1 MPDTTRSSHSGE
13 SLQVFGENILRGPL
27 LDTDKATS
35 VVIRGADGTPMFIVA
50 KITDQTWVVSKE
62 DDEDF
67 DEVLGRFGIE
77 K

>member
-1 MPDTTRSSHSGE
+1 MKSVHDGE
-13 SLQVFGENILRGPL
+13 SLQVFGKNILKGPL
-27 LDTDKATS
+27 LDTDEATS
-35 VVIRGADGTPMFIVA
+35 VVIRGSDGTPMFIIA
-50 KITDQTWVVSKE
+50 KIADQTWVVSKE